1 MRRILLWGRMT
12 PQQACSPAEIL
23 LKNKIA
29 SNPGNLLFTYSAA
42 RTVMTED
49 AQLTPFYSEDVDALL
64 RQGDID
70 ERYDCAVI
78 PLADAFRADFRP
90 KLRAL
95 TRFIRSVK
103 FPCYIVGVGLRAKSR
118 EEIAEGF
125 VFDEDVKA
133 FVSAALER
141 SALLGLRGE
150 YTAEYLKRLGF
161 IPDKHFTVIGCPS
174 AYTRGAQCV
183 GTRIK
188 PAEELR
194 RVSVNLKPGLSAQ
207 VNDLIGR
214 GMETFEDVY
223 FVCQNLYEL
232 WELYFPYRRSGRTR
246 TRFPEVYPVR
256 REHPLWRQGHVLA
269 FLRAVDWMG
278 FMEGMDF
285 SFGSRIHGNM
295 VALISG
301 TPALAV
307 VSDTR
312 VRELAEYHGMPY
324 VPAVEFAPDSDI
336 RELYAKADH
345 LAFER
350 KYSANF
356 AHYIDF
362 LNANGIRHI
371 YSEGA
376 PVFGEAPCDRAIAA
390 APALPM
396 LYSGMKAPLLDRLR
410 TPELYRLLLKY
421 KLDRRK
427 NG

>member
-23 LKNKIA
+23 LKNRIA

-64 RQGDID
+64 RQGDLS

-90 KLRAL
+90 KLREL
-95 TRFIRSVK
+95 TRFLRGVN
-103 FPCYIVGVGLRAKSR
+103 FPCCIVGVGLRAKRR
-118 EEIAEGF
+118 EEIAAGF
-125 VFDEDVKA
+125 AFDEDVRA

-150 YTAEYLKRLGF
+150 YTAEYLQRLGF
-161 IPDKHFTVIGCPS
+161 MPERHFTVIGCPS
-174 AYTRGAQCV
+174 AYMRGEKCAPLRVKAADQ
-183 GTRIK
+183 
-188 PAEELR
+188 LR
-194 RVSVNLKPGLSAQ
+194 RVSVNLKPGLSEQ
-207 VNDLIGR
+207 VNGFVGR
-214 GMETFEDVY
+214 GMAAFEDVY
-223 FVCQNLYEL
+223 FICQNLYEL
-232 WELYFPYRRSGRTR
+232 WELYFPYRRSARTR
-246 TRFPEVYPVR
+246 ARFPEAYPLR
-256 REHPLWRQGHVLA
+256 REHPLWQQGHVLA
-269 FLRAVDWMG
+269 FLRAADWMR

-295 VALISG
+295 AALISG
-301 TPALAV
+301 TPALAA

-324 VPAVEFAPDSDI
+324 VPASELTPKSDVL
-336 RELYAKADH
+336 ELYAKADFS
-345 LAFER
+345 AFER
-350 KYSANF
+350 KYAANF

-362 LNANGIRHI
+362 LNANGLRHI
-371 YSEGA
+371 YAEGA
-376 PVFGEAPCDRAIAA
+376 PDFGDAPCDRAVAA

-396 LYSGMKAPLLDRLR
+396 LHSGMKAPLIDRLR

-421 KLDRRK
+421 KLDRRR
-427 NG
+427 NR